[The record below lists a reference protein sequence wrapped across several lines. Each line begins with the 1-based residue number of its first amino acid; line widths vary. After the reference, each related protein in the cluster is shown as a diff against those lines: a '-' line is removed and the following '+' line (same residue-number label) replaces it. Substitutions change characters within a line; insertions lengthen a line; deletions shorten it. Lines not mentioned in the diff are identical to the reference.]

1 MDMGIAG
8 KVALVTGGG
17 QGIGRQISLTL
28 AEEGA
33 RVAVNDVV
41 LEKAESTA
49 AEIRENGGEAMA
61 VQADVTDEDA
71 VSAMVQRIIDD
82 WGAINILVNNAGIP
96 LRAGDLGGDAAQ
108 GGGQGERYFPA
119 GGRKGWDRT
128 MGLITYGVL
137 NCCQAVLPCMVDSGG
152 GKIVSII
159 SDAGRVG
166 EPRLTA
172 YSMAK
177 AGVIGFSKALAK
189 EVGRHNINVNCVSPG
204 ATATPATGNIGQGE
218 RTPEQ
223 EERMRAIYRVYPM
236 ARGLN
241 RLGLPSDIADA
252 VTFLVSQRANW
263 ITGQTLSVSG
273 GYSMM

>member
-17 QGIGRQISLTL
+17 QGIGRQIALTL

-33 RVAVNDVV
+33 RVAVNDIV

-49 AEIRENGGEAMA
+49 REIRERGGTALA
-61 VQADVTDEDA
+61 VQADVTDEA
-71 VSAMVQRIIDD
+71 SVNAMVERVIQEL
-82 WGAINILVNNAGIP
+82 GALDILVNNAGIP
-96 LRAGDLGGDAAQ
+96 LRAGEGGAE

-119 GGRKGWDRT
+119 GGRKSWDRT
-128 MGLITYGVL
+128 MNLITYGVL
-137 NCCQAVLPCMVDSGG
+137 NCCQAVVPHMVNSGG

-166 EPRLTA
+166 EPRLTT

-236 ARGLN
+236 ARGLS

-273 GYSMM
+273 GYSMI

>member
-1 MDMGIAG
+1 MDMGLAG

-17 QGIGRQISLTL
+17 QGIGRQISRTL
-28 AEEGA
+28 SEEGA

-49 AEIRENGGEAMA
+49 AEIRGRGGEAMA
-61 VQADVTDEDA
+61 VQADVTDENA
-71 VSAMVQRIIDD
+71 VNAMVQRVIDG
-82 WGAINILVNNAGIP
+82 WGAINVLVNNAGIP
-96 LRAGDLGGDAAQ
+96 LRIGDPAG

-119 GGRKGWDRT
+119 GGRKSWDRT
-128 MGLITYGVL
+128 MNLITYGVL
-137 NCCQAVLPCMVDSGG
+137 NCCQAVLPCMVENSG

-166 EPRLTA
+166 EPRLTT

-177 AGVIGFSKALAK
+177 AGVIGYSKALAK

-204 ATATPATGNIGQGE
+204 ATATPATGNIGQSE

>member
-1 MDMGIAG
+1 MDLGITG
-8 KVALVTGGG
+8 KVALVTGAG
-17 QGIGRQISLTL
+17 QGIGRQIALTL

-33 RVAVNDVV
+33 RVAVNDIVLDKAKVV
-41 LEKAESTA
+41 VDAIAGKGGTA
-49 AEIRENGGEAMA
+49 LA
-61 VQADVTDEDA
+61 VQADVTDEA
-71 VSAMVQRIIDD
+71 SVNAMVERVIQE
-82 WGAINILVNNAGIP
+82 WGGVNILVNNAGIP
-96 LRAGDLGGDAAQ
+96 LRDGAGAGAAERS
-108 GGGQGERYFPA
+108 ERYFPA
-119 GGRKGWDRT
+119 GGRTSWDRT
-128 MGLITYGVL
+128 MHIITYGVL
-137 NCCQAVLPCMVDSGG
+137 NCCQAVLPHMVNSRE

-166 EPRLTA
+166 EPALTT

-236 ARGLN
+236 ARGVN

-252 VTFLVSQRANW
+252 VAFLVSQRANW

-273 GYSMM
+273 GYSMI

>member
-17 QGIGRQISLTL
+17 QGIGRQIALTL

-33 RVAVNDVV
+33 RVAVNDIV
-41 LEKAESTA
+41 LEKAEDTA
-49 AEIRENGGEAMA
+49 REIRERGGTALA
-61 VQADVTDEDA
+61 VQADVTDEAA
-71 VSAMVQRIIDD
+71 VNAMVERVLQEL
-82 WGAINILVNNAGIP
+82 GALDILVNNAGIP
-96 LRAGDLGGDAAQ
+96 LRAGEGVE

-119 GGRKGWDRT
+119 GGRKSWDRT
-128 MGLITYGVL
+128 MNLITYGVL
-137 NCCQAVLPCMVDSGG
+137 NCCQAVVPHMVNAGG

-166 EPRLTA
+166 EPRLTT

>member
-17 QGIGRQISLTL
+17 QGIGRQIALTL
-28 AEEGA
+28 AEEWA

-49 AEIRENGGEAMA
+49 AAIRESGGEALA

-71 VSAMVQRIIDD
+71 VNAMVQRVIDE
-82 WGAINILVNNAGIP
+82 WGAVSILVNNAGIP
-96 LRAGDLGGDAAQ
+96 LRAGDLGGGGG

-128 MGLITYGVL
+128 MNLITYGVL
-137 NCCQAVLPCMVDSGG
+137 NCCQAVLPCMVDNGG

-189 EVGRHNINVNCVSPG
+189 EVGRHNINV
-204 ATATPATGNIGQGE
+204 
-218 RTPEQ
+218 
-223 EERMRAIYRVYPM
+223 
-236 ARGLN
+236 
-241 RLGLPSDIADA
+241 
-252 VTFLVSQRANW
+252 
-263 ITGQTLSVSG
+263 
-273 GYSMM
+273 